1 MTRFPLRFSLAQW
14 LRKLL
19 ARPSRPA
26 RRRSEK
32 QRPLLLVEVL
42 EDRLAP
48 ASLTDSFSTLTI
60 NLDIPGEALTISGT
74 GSSHYAVSSTQPLL
88 NAGLTGATYSATNAD
103 SGTLTL
109 TTDTSI
115 NIVDLVPGTSVQFGN
130 GNANPYDFSQF
141 ISVNLSNPLSGNV
154 VFAGP
159 ASGSGSLTFEN
170 GVSVTT
176 QNGSITEASTE
187 TVTVNN
193 SNDLDLTANEGTITL
208 NGAVNVSG
216 ATSLEA
222 AGAISASNSNNVF
235 TGELTLTG
243 PGGNPGT
250 NSSATVVSS
259 GALELNEVILAGAL
273 NVTAGG
279 DITESDS
286 ISVGSTATFSTG
298 SSGGSIDLHNDNV
311 FGGDFNA
318 TVTGSADVTA
328 YYYNSTY
335 YENASTF
342 EIGTISM
349 GTGNLTL
356 ANESYGYDYNQ
367 DIAEDPSAGG
377 ISTGGNVQI
386 DLYYDTQ
393 DVLLGN
399 AANNIAG
406 SVSVSASYAY
416 GNFTLTNTNA
426 SAAIGNLSFSGY
438 EINSLT
444 LDFPNAT
451 IGTADWDNLVLLPV
465 QNYEFPFDSNVSST
479 VDVPEF
485 DNLSLTAK
493 SITEDPSAFLSGF
506 TYYEA
511 VATTGTASFT
521 ATTGGI
527 TVGNQFNDFQGAVSA
542 ALTGAT
548 NTNSIQID
556 NSDQNVTLGNIALQK
571 GSLTLNDWYDPASPT
586 TVSQAEGTA
595 ISTASGSTGTIT
607 VNIENDAAANVE
619 LTSAT
624 NDIVSGVTVD
634 INGASSTGNFGYSS
648 DATGASLNQVTFTNF
663 TIDALTVDLSGNVD
677 IGDLYTGTLP
687 LATLGTYTD
696 LTVTAS
702 GNITDGEAIT
712 VTGDLT
718 LNAGGDIS
726 FSTVALT
733 VGGDADFSADGDI
746 SLSELVTIDGA
757 ATFSAGTTISD
768 SVALTVNGDAAFSTT
783 GNVAVDTDSIDL
795 ADPSN
800 VIPDVSLKTPA
811 SDPGN
816 VSFVTTGALTL
827 ESSSVGTG
835 ILSVSAG
842 GEISEHAGSTISALG
857 QGVDDVQTVMVTATG
872 GTFTLKFGADTTGNI
887 AFNATT
893 ATVQTDLENLGDIGN
908 GNVQVTGTPGDYIVT
923 FTGTLADS
931 PQSVMSVNTGS
942 LTGGSASV
950 AHTTTGVTG
959 ATFTAS
965 GATEIDLGTPTDS
978 DANFFAGPITFAG
991 ADLTTVYVED
1001 QNTTA
1006 TLGSFTVPSGIL
1018 FNLTLDFDTADG
1030 NPVAG
1035 FVLPNLSPGN
1045 FLPYSL
1051 TLTTATN
1058 IVLPSGSAFGLTGSN
1073 NLKLI
1078 SEDGDI
1084 NLFGQLSVGG
1094 TTTLE
1099 TESET
1104 DAANNIIAN
1113 NPANAFGT
1121 LDLTSDSFTAGGA
1134 ITIVSAGSLV
1144 FGTSSI
1150 ESADLTATA
1159 NAGTITQTGAISSGS
1174 QADLDFITEGVDDV
1188 QTVAV
1193 NATGGTF
1200 NLTFGA
1206 DTATGI
1212 AFNAPIATVQTDL
1225 ANLASIG
1232 AGNVLVT
1239 GTAGNYTVTFVDSL
1253 ADAPQ
1258 SVMTAN
1264 SAGLT
1269 GGTHTATVTHTTT
1282 GVGGAIDLANAANSF
1297 AGPVSASTDVS
1308 NTAGTGRDGVTLAS
1322 SNTITLGTIN
1332 PGDGALTVTA
1342 ANGIS
1347 ESAAFGGISLTA
1359 GSSATLAFTVSG
1371 SSAGINLGAAQNNIP
1386 GTALVSIT
1394 GGVSTTANL
1403 AFDDANPGASLSIVS
1418 LTSFHVQNLSI
1429 TLDNSSINFTTAT
1442 AIFAALPATG
1452 SLSLT
1457 AGGNIT
1463 QSSPIITSGNASF
1476 DLESGGSNGDGSIIL
1491 TNPANAITGSVS
1503 FSAPNADNKQQISL
1517 VNSGSIDLGSS
1528 ELGLAG
1534 FTLTANNNGNILE
1547 QADAAVTQDRG
1558 GGPIAMNA
1566 TGGTV
1571 NLGAAY
1577 DDANEFTGPVTLA
1590 SGTDD
1595 VQTVTVNATGG
1606 TFTLTFNA
1614 KTTAAIAFNAPIATV
1629 QADLAALSTIG
1640 AGNVQVTGT
1649 PGAYTVTFVG
1659 ALADAPQ
1666 NVMTA
1671 TSTGLTGGTHTATV
1685 VHTTTGVSNLATVG
1699 FGNQDVLATLPRLIG
1714 AVPVLTSA
1722 TFDLTNATIALP
1734 TIHAGTLN
1742 VNAGG
1747 NIDQLTGASLN
1758 ITGEATFTAG
1768 DYGILLSNTGNNINE
1783 ISLNNSGENA
1793 ISVATT
1799 GSITIDNSEIGSGPL
1814 TIHAGGGITETSF
1827 GGIDEVLGS
1836 NDTVAGAITLSAGA
1850 GSPILLDNVDN
1861 GLLGPINLNT
1871 SGTGGNATIYD
1882 NVSAILGADAVGGA
1896 LSVTANGSIT
1906 QAAGTFF
1913 TVAGGATY
1921 GAYFSAAEE
1930 ITLANPG
1937 NSIASGATSINAGG
1951 NGATLAVTGAIK
1963 LANSTVSGPLNLTA
1977 GGSINQSPGGV
1988 ITAEGGSIT
1997 STTGSITLTNS
2008 GNDFG
2013 GDPIS
2018 LSAPQGS
2025 VSLADNDIDGLDLN
2039 QVTFGSAGLT
2049 LSAAGNIVGYGV
2061 ITGSGSVTITNNSA
2075 NPISVDLA
2083 NIANNITGTGQFDL
2097 SNFGQFGDVSITNLG
2112 NIDLSVSTLTS
2123 SSVVDLIAGGT
2134 VTLPS
2139 GNLTI
2144 GNLTVFANKTVFSS
2158 DAGIDYV
2165 ITDVNL
2171 GGTAISFTGEVQF
2184 TGPVTLDASG
2194 DTNNTEI
2201 SFDGNVTTA
2210 GSITVDLPSAG
2221 SLVLAGGTWT
2231 QSAGYNLTINGTSAT
2246 VDVESGATLDV
2257 AGGDTVTVSGEP
2269 KGGGAPS
2276 TGNVINVQGT
2286 LQIGGAVT
2294 VSDGG
2299 SDSII
2304 TVNFTGTLLDSL
2316 GATVGTVTLGSAT
2329 ANASDQIDIGD
2340 TAILSGFGG
2349 LAPAA
2354 STVIAQVL
2362 GGGIIQGSGSNP
2374 ANQLGEFLMGTDIV
2388 TATQT
2393 ATSLSIQEATT
2404 GATPLT
2410 TAIAKTA
2417 TVVANEP
2424 DGDKFT
2430 VTATDGVAGLS
2441 LMVIAVG
2448 QPYAGLDIV
2457 VRGANAATTLTV
2469 VTTANGGDGFTLI
2482 NGIAVDGLTTAAT
2495 TISAATSNVLNGNI
2509 VTAGP
2514 LTSLSLRNW
2523 NNGVLQAGGT
2533 AAGLTSITGAI
2544 FNDVDMTLGTK
2555 LNSLTVAADNGGPT
2569 ISAASFGTITASGN
2583 AATLGNF
2590 SADLVDSAT
2599 PPAGVALTSATVS
2612 GTLSGQWDL
2621 AGSVGTVTVG
2631 TTATATKPDI
2641 GRTTNWALGVPNG
2654 PFVANAGLL
2663 TNVSSLTLGTVVNGT
2678 IFASGNVGTLTAVSV
2693 NDAEANNTLQAN
2705 SFGTITTTGQPVNL
2719 PLGAGDHGNFV
2730 ANVTATGNAGGLTK
2744 NALGALNVAGDLGL
2758 GSPSINLLFMNGN
2771 VGSISV
2777 GEEVD
2782 CANIDAVT
2790 GVGVGNIGTATT
2802 GITAAAWQGSYL
2814 DANNVSTWKV
2824 IGDLSADI
2832 FGFFDSNTVTLTGAL
2847 TSFSATENVASNT
2860 FTVEGGSVG
2869 SFTVGATMSS
2879 TFITLTSTAPTTTLG
2894 TITAAEWQGDSVIA
2908 RTIGTLKSTG
2918 RLAALADTGALNGDI
2933 NDTSITAFAPVG
2945 QSAVGIGTFSAA
2957 GEVNN
2962 ASPEAII
2969 ANNGITS
2976 FTVVRDVTN
2985 VQLSTDLNGIGG
2997 LGGITTLTVG
3007 SWANSDLAAAFV
3019 GTFNVTAYATPEL
3032 TGAIV
3037 LGDVTNSN
3045 FIINGSSSTTHNS
3058 IGSMSVQHNLG
3069 GTINNDTVFLN
3080 VPFGIGTLAVG
3091 GAILGEGTPNPDTVI
3106 DARNPVTPANG
3117 AIGTI
3122 TTGEVQN
3129 TDIYA
3134 DEITGVTG
3142 INVTG
3147 NLTQGLNGDFANST
3161 LAVAS
3166 FSGLATAPVGVTSFT
3181 LAGNLGGTESPS
3193 LVEVADGVTTLSV
3206 AQSAAQSGIVVGF
3219 DPVNTNATLKTLNLG
3234 TADHIRLTAS
3244 SIGTFNVTG
3253 NGNFGLAGDIKNSS
3267 VAITGNLAG
3276 VGLGTFTAAG
3286 HVQNVSFHVTS
3297 GNVTA
3302 FKTGYFIGSGL
3313 FVGYTPVDPLAI
3325 NDVVNNGQ
3333 GANWEGTFTLG
3344 SFTTT
3349 AVLNNAN
3356 SAFTQA
3362 TAGFQTSDVVAGKL
3376 GVVAI
3381 SGLEPNGPPSSDL
3394 AGFGFGFRTT
3404 GGVPAST
3411 FTVTGVTEHA
3421 GVNPLVGDFFYVGLT
3436 G

>member
-48 ASLTDSFSTLTI
+48 ASLTDSFNTLTI

-187 TVTVNN
+187 TITVNN

-235 TGELTLTG
+235 MGDLTLTG

-259 GALELNEVILAGAL
+259 GALELNEVILAGTL

-279 DITESDS
+279 DITESDF
-286 ISVGSTATFSTG
+286 ISVGSTAMFSTG
-298 SSGGSIDLHNDNV
+298 SSGGSIDLPNDNV
-311 FGGDFNA
+311 FGGDFKA
-318 TVTGSADVTA
+318 TVTGSANITA
-328 YYYNSTY
+328 YYYNNEYDFS
-335 YENASTF
+335 ASTF

-356 ANESYGYDYNQ
+356 ANESSGNIYNQ

-377 ISTGGNVQI
+377 ITTGGNVEI
-386 DLYYDTQ
+386 DLYYGTQ
-393 DVLLGN
+393 NVLLDN
-399 AANNIAG
+399 PANNIAG
-406 SVSVSASYAY
+406 SVAVGSDYGAS
-416 GNFTLTNTNA
+416 GNFALANTS
-426 SAAIGNLSFSGY
+426 SAYNNSPIANLIFPLDDYFEPGFR
-438 EINSLT
+438 INGLA
-444 LDFPNAT
+444 LDLPNAT
-451 IGTADWDNLVLLPV
+451 IGTADWDSLISLPV
-465 QNYEFPFDSNVSST
+465 ENTYYDYDT
-479 VDVPEF
+479 
-485 DNLSLTAK
+485 
-493 SITEDPSAFLSGF
+493 F
-506 TYYEA
+506 TYVDEFNSLGITAHSIAEDSSSESEA
-511 VATTGTASFT
+511 VVVTGNASFT
-521 ATTGGI
+521 TTAGGGGI
-527 TVGNQFNDFQGAVSA
+527 TVGNQFNDFQGTVSA
-542 ALTGAT
+542 SVTGA
-548 NTNSIQID
+548 NSIQID
-556 NSDQNVTLGNIALQK
+556 NSDQNFTLGNIALQE
-571 GSLTLNDWYDPASPT
+571 GSLTLNDWYDPVSPT

-595 ISTASGSTGTIT
+595 ISTGSTGTIT
-607 VNIENDAAANVE
+607 VNIENDTAANVE

-624 NDIVSGVTVD
+624 NDIAMGVTVD
-634 INGASSTGNFGYSS
+634 INGLAGATSGNFGYSS
-648 DATGASLNQVTFTNF
+648 DASGASLSQLHFSDYTIDDLTIAFTNANES
-663 TIDALTVDLSGNVD
+663 IDLGSLSS
-677 IGDLYTGTLP
+677 LP
-687 LATLGTYTD
+687 SASGFQD
-696 LTVTAS
+696 LTVTA
-702 GNITDGEAIT
+702 GDNITDAATAIVVADT
-712 VTGDLT
+712 LT
-718 LNAGGDIS
+718 LDAGGSITLSDTVSVDSAS
-726 FSTVALT
+726 FTATTGSIAF
-733 VGGDADFSADGDI
+733 DAAFTEGLDAS
-746 SLSELVTIDGA
+746 S
-757 ATFSAGTTISD
+757 TFSAG
-768 SVALTVNGDAAFSTT
+768 
-783 GNVAVDTDSIDL
+783 
-795 ADPSN
+795 
-800 VIPDVSLKTPA
+800 
-811 SDPGN
+811 
-816 VSFVTTGALTL
+816 
-827 ESSSVGTG
+827 
-835 ILSVSAG
+835 
-842 GEISEHAGSTISALG
+842 
-857 QGVDDVQTVMVTATG
+857 
-872 GTFTLKFGADTTGNI
+872 GNI
-887 AFNATT
+887 TQSAAILGGGDNAFT
-893 ATVQTDLENLGDIGN
+893 
-908 GNVQVTGTPGDYIVT
+908 
-923 FTGTLADS
+923 
-931 PQSVMSVNTGS
+931 
-942 LTGGSASV
+942 
-950 AHTTTGVTG
+950 VTG
-959 ATFTAS
+959 ATSDITIDNAGNVIGEFFANAPAGDTTGSITLANSTGVLLGTSSVGGAALTVIAEAGNITEAASASITSSGSTAANFEIAS
-965 GATEIDLGTPTDS
+965 AGTSIDLSSGGQNVFAVTPTFS
-978 DANFFAGPITFAG
+978 EGGVTVTTITVEDASPSATVSSFISAVTAVSSLT
-991 ADLTTVYVED
+991 DLTLVLDGAVSSALISSASIGYDLTV
-1001 QNTTA
+1001 TA
-1006 TLGSFTVPSGIL
+1006 T
-1018 FNLTLDFDTADG
+1018 N
-1030 NPVAG
+1030 
-1035 FVLPNLSPGN
+1035 
-1045 FLPYSL
+1045 
-1051 TLTTATN
+1051 N

-1073 NLKLI
+1073 NLTLI

-1084 NLFGQLSVGG
+1084 NLFGQLTVGG

-1099 TESET
+1099 TKSET

-1121 LDLTSDSFTAGGA
+1121 LVLNSDSFTAGGA

-1159 NAGTITQTGAISSGS
+1159 NAGTITQTGAINSGS

-1239 GTAGNYTVTFVDSL
+1239 GTAGNYTVTFVGSL

-1308 NTAGTGRDGVTLAS
+1308 NTAGTGPDGVTLAS

-1371 SSAGINLGAAQNNIP
+1371 ASAGIDLAEAQNNIP

-1394 GGVSTTANL
+1394 GAVTTGNL
-1403 AFDDANPGASLSIVS
+1403 SFDDANPGASLGIVS
-1418 LTSFHVQNLSI
+1418 LTSFTVRNLSVV
-1429 TLDNSSINFTTAT
+1429 LDNSSINFNTAT
-1442 AIFAALPATG
+1442 PIFAGFALPTPTAG
-1452 SLSLT
+1452 LSLT

-1463 QSSPIITSGNASF
+1463 QTSPISTSGDVSF
-1476 DLESGGSNGDGSIIL
+1476 NLESGGSNGDGSIIL

-1547 QADAAVTQDRG
+1547 EADAAVTQERG

-1595 VQTVTVNATGG
+1595 VQTVSVNATGG

-1671 TSTGLTGGTHTATV
+1671 TSTGLAGVTHTATV

-1742 VNAGG
+1742 VTAGG

-1871 SGTGGNATIYD
+1871 SGAGGNATIYD

-1951 NGATLAVTGAIK
+1951 NGATLAVTGVLE

-1977 GGSINQSPGGV
+1977 GGSINQSPGGLGTSTNGV

-2039 QVTFGSAGLT
+2039 QVTFGSGGLT

-2061 ITGSGSVTITNNSA
+2061 ITGSGSVSITNNSA

-2201 SFDGNVTTA
+2201 SFDGNVTTT

-2257 AGGDTVTVSGEP
+2257 EGGDTVTVSGEP

-2469 VTTANGGDGFTLI
+2469 VTTPNGGDGFTLI

-2599 PPAGVALTSATVS
+2599 PPAGVALASATVS

-2641 GRTTNWALGVPNG
+2641 GKTTNWALGVPNG

-2730 ANVTATGNAGGLTK
+2730 ANITATGNAGGLTK

-2758 GSPSINLLFMNGN
+2758 GSPTINLLFMNGN

-2894 TITAAEWQGDSVIA
+2894 TITAAEWQGDSVVG

-2933 NDTSITAFAPVG
+2933 DDTSITAFAPVG

-3276 VGLGTFTAAG
+3276 IGLGMFTAAG

-3411 FTVTGVTEHA
+3411 FTITGVTEHA